1 MIMNT
6 RLLYPYLWLLSA
18 TGVVAL
24 PTITQ
29 QPSPATN
36 SVSLGASLTNRIT
49 ATSTMPPLSYQWRGN
64 GADLPGQTNA
74 TLLLLN
80 IEVSD
85 AAAYTVVATDLSG
98 EIESKPWQVQV
109 DPAFTKITGVNIVSV
124 SGFGTAWAD
133 YDRDGFPDLFIG
145 TTFGN
150 PTGYSPNELYRN
162 RRDGTF
168 ELVPA
173 VVFPADIGGISAG
186 WTDYDNDGRLDLFV
200 SKTGQ
205 DALYHNNP
213 DGTFSK
219 IQNAAT
225 MDGTAGFASPWADFN
240 NDGWVD
246 LFIAN
251 ETAPN
256 VLFQNMGS
264 GSFLKV
270 TNWLPNVSVL
280 SQWAAWADYDN
291 DGLPDLVVANYRG
304 PQNLLYHNEGSGR
317 FTSITNSPVL
327 STPGESSVC
336 VWGDYDNDGYL
347 DLFTGAARTTSN
359 ALFHNHRD
367 GTFTLVTNSVV
378 TTDIAGSHGAAWGDY
393 DNDGYLDLLVTGGS
407 NPSRLY
413 RNNAEGVFT
422 RITTGSLPNE
432 GAQQR
437 SCAWADYNRD
447 GFLDAWIARTAG
459 FSNGLYKN
467 NGNSNAWLGVQCE
480 GRLSNRAAIGAKIRI
495 QATIG
500 GQNFWQM
507 RQIGSSELTTHFG
520 LGDATNVAVVR
531 VEWPSG
537 IVQQLTNLAARQF
550 LTLIEPEAFIT
561 PVAQEVQPGD
571 RVVFTLHSTLSP
583 PVEFQ
588 WKLNGVALAG
598 ETNSTLIIAAAQ
610 AHDGGIYSA
619 AVTQPAT
626 GLAFE
631 TRPALLTGP
640 TVITLQP
647 ASVNVRPGSNVLLRV
662 SATGIGLLTY
672 QWRFNG
678 ATLLEATNT
687 TLLVTNAQVAQGGIY
702 DVVVANSF
710 GPVLSAPATLGIL
723 INPALVQQPLGQ
735 SVVVGGSLTLSASAS
750 GNPGPFTFEWR
761 RGSVGI
767 WTNLASQPLSF
778 LTLNNLSTNQAGN
791 YRVVVKNAANS
802 APGIISSSAVVTVL
816 ADTDGDGLPD
826 EWELG
831 HGLSETNSAD
841 ASWDSDG
848 DGASN
853 RTEYTA
859 GTDPRDSQSFLMVD
873 HLTLLG
879 TNAWV
884 LQFWAVSNRTYSVQ
898 ARGSLDTANWLPV
911 ADVPAAATNR
921 LVEIT
926 RPALHSSRF
935 LRLVTPRTE

>member
-1 MIMNT
+1 
-6 RLLYPYLWLLSA
+6 LLTA
-18 TGVVAL
+18 R
-24 PTITQ
+24 
-29 QPSPATN
+29 SPA
-36 SVSLGASLTNRIT
+36 
-49 ATSTMPPLSYQWRGN
+49 
-64 GADLPGQTNA
+64 A
-74 TLLLLN
+74 TL
-80 IEVSD
+80 
-85 AAAYTVVATDLSG
+85 
-98 EIESKPWQVQV
+98 
-109 DPAFTKITGVNIVSV
+109 FTKITSDPVA
-124 SGFGTAWAD
+124 SGNRTPVAAW
-133 YDRDGFPDLFIG
+133 G
-145 TTFGN
+145 
-150 PTGYSPNELYRN
+150 
-162 RRDGTF
+162 
-168 ELVPA
+168 
-173 VVFPADIGGISAG
+173 
-186 WTDYDNDGRLDLFV
+186 
-200 SKTGQ
+200 
-205 DALYHNNP
+205 
-213 DGTFSK
+213 
-219 IQNAAT
+219 
-225 MDGTAGFASPWADFN
+225 DFN
-240 NDGWVD
+240 NDGFID
-246 LFIAN
+246 LIASPYN
-251 ETAPN
+251 
-256 VLFQNMGS
+256 GS
-264 GSFLKV
+264 
-270 TNWLPNVSVL
+270 
-280 SQWAAWADYDN
+280 
-291 DGLPDLVVANYRG
+291 
-304 PQNLLYHNEGSGR
+304 NLLYTNNGGGGFTRITAGPVALDSGSSFGC
-317 FTSITNSPVL
+317 I
-327 STPGESSVC
+327 
-336 VWGDYDNDGYL
+336 WGDYDNDGAL
-347 DLFTGAARTTSN
+347 DLFVSVNVGN
-359 ALFHNHRD
+359 DWLYHNNGN
-367 GTFTLVTNSVV
+367 GTFTKITSGTIVTSGGN
-378 TTDIAGSHGAAWGDY
+378 GNNCAWGDY
-393 DNDGYLDLLVTGGS
+393 DNDGFIDLFVANS
-407 NPSRLY
+407 DQNDFLY
-413 RNNAEGVFT
+413 HNNGNSTFT
-422 RITTGSLPNE
+422 RITTNAIALKPGNSQGASWGDYDNDGLLDLFVSRVNQPNLLYRNLGNGSFIAITNGLIVNESTASQGVSWGDYDNDGSLDLFVANPNARNFLYHNNGDGSFTKITS
-432 GAQQR
+432 GAIATDIGNAHGC
-437 SCAWADYNRD
+437 SWADYDND
-447 GFLDAWIARTAG
+447 GFLDLVVINRLGPSFLYHNNGDGTFLRVANGEAIVTDGGEAFSGAWGDYNNDG
-459 FSNGLYKN
+459 FPDLFLAHVQTFNNGLYRN
-467 NGNSNAWLGVQCE
+467 NGNSNHWITIQCE
-480 GRLSNRAAIGAKIRI
+480 GRLSNRSAIGAKVRVK
-495 QATIG
+495 ATIHD
-500 GQNFWQM
+500 QVLWQM
-507 RQIGSSELTTHFG
+507 RDISGGGGLGSQNDLRAAFG